1 MSANTNEGQ
10 AKTRILSKKAY
21 QAPKL
26 VRYGAVRKL
35 TQAAATGNAENSGM
49 SNPFM
54 ATSDESLKENVIC
67 VGRHSL
73 GFGLYLF
80 NYKAEFRN
88 AYGHG
93 RQFGVMASEVEAIVP
108 AAVSE
113 GPLGHKTVDYAM
125 LGISRV
131 VS

>member
-1 MSANTNEGQ
+1 MLRLQSVDSMDSHGVV
-10 AKTRILSKKAY
+10 SFY
-21 QAPKL
+21 
-26 VRYGAVRKL
+26 
-35 TQAAATGNAENSGM
+35 
-49 SNPFM
+49 F
-54 ATSDESLKENVIC
+54 C